1 MKTYHAWKAGA
12 IGEGEVESA
21 QLVMQQEIDKDP
33 TLEQMA
39 DMHDNNA
46 DAVCKA
52 LSHLPQ
58 GTLDKVMLRLM
69 ESRACLLRVRDQ
81 EMKKILKGER

>member
-1 MKTYHAWKAGA
+1 MKTYYAWKASA

-21 QLVMQQEIDKDP
+21 QLVMQQEIASDP

-46 DAVCKA
+46 DAVCQA

-69 ESRACLLRVRDQ
+69 ESRACLLRVQD
-81 EMKKILKGER
+81 EKMKALLRGDE